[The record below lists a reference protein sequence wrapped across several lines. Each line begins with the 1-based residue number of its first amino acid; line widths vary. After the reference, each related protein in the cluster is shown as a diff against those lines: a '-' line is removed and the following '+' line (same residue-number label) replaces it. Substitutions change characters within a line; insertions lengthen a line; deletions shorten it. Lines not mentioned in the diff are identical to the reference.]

1 MNKEFDKSLGEALR
15 NKRQE
20 KNLSQEYV
28 AQRLGVTKMAVS
40 NWETGK
46 RSMYA
51 ETLRRYCALLG
62 VTIQSIVDDMEDYED
77 GRKTH
82 TKD

>member
-1 MNKEFDKSLGEALR
+1 MDKEFDKSLGEALR

-28 AQRLGVTKMAVS
+28 AQQLGVTKMAVS

-62 VTIQSIVDDMEDYED
+62 VTVQSVFDEMED
-77 GRKTH
+77 
-82 TKD
+82 

>member
-1 MNKEFDKSLGEALR
+1 MDKEFDKSLGEALR

-28 AQRLGVTKMAVS
+28 AQQLGVTKMAVS

-51 ETLRRYCALLG
+51 ETRRRYCALLG
-62 VTIQSIVDDMEDYED
+62 VTIQSIFDEMEY
-77 GRKTH
+77 
-82 TKD
+82 